1 MNIGFVWDDRTIE
14 ANVSLIS
21 VDRAVNRTN
30 HTVKTNSKSDNVS
43 TEEKPKDCYSFEE
56 KILTILHDQIKKHFI
71 RFTKELDNVI
81 LNNSGSIKYD
91 GSSLPTIGFSGVYQN
106 PEAAEV

>member
-1 MNIGFVWDDRTIE
+1 MSFALDNVLTGLISDNEPPRNSMNIGFVWDDRTIE
-14 ANVSLIS
+14 PNISLIS

-56 KILTILHDQIKKHFI
+56 EISDHI
-71 RFTKELDNVI
+71 
-81 LNNSGSIKYD
+81 
-91 GSSLPTIGFSGVYQN
+91 
-106 PEAAEV
+106 A